1 MFGHVSIRQV
11 SPGGRRAPRA
21 NGASPPRPDGA
32 RPSVTEPTVAERLFR
47 AALEVLIRDGSDR
60 LTVRRVAA
68 EAGLAVATAYAYL
81 GSKDQLLAEIARR
94 SIADGIASGGGR
106 KSLGRNGSRADPGA
120 ADPLYAAPASPFSVA
135 DVRTRIAPDI
145 RRRALE
151 ALGPDASPEHL
162 EALEALYSDAVL
174 GAGVGYSLH
183 TGAGS
188 VEQVANRILRR
199 SAP

>member
-11 SPGGRRAPRA
+11 SPGGS
-21 NGASPPRPDGA
+21 GADG
-32 RPSVTEPTVAERLFR
+32 TTPTVSERLFR

-94 SIADGIASGGGR
+94 SISEGAATGDGRSTAGR
-106 KSLGRNGSRADPGA
+106 TDSRADPGT
-120 ADPLYAAPASPFSVA
+120 ADPLYAAPGSPFSVA

-145 RRRALE
+145 RRRVCE
-151 ALGPDASPEHL
+151 AMGSGVSPARA
-162 EALEALYSDAVL
+162 EALEALYSSAVL

-199 SAP
+199 